1 MLGPIFC
8 LCFSLFGG
16 NNQRNVFE
24 QVARGNWTVDVMNT
38 KTEEKLKGFTVE
50 QEKWINDQLTLLFS
64 SGVSHKELKSIAEVV
79 KIHKPNVT
87 NLSREGK
94 RDKRVLK
101 KWYYDNWKEI
111 GEFLFNNLKIFD
123 SDDKMINANAEIEYY
138 KLKKESSS
146 Q

>member
-1 MLGPIFC
+1 MDKEEINFDCDNKTRKTEKQPKKKK
-8 LCFSLFGG
+8 
-16 NNQRNVFE
+16 
-24 QVARGNWTVDVMNT
+24 APRGRGKEAK

-138 KLKKESSS
+138 KLKKESSI